1 MKKYIIIA
9 GVNGVEKS
17 TLYQSTPSLQD
28 MPRINTDEIVRDIG
42 SWKNS
47 ADIFKAGKIAV
58 RLLYQYL
65 KDGISFNQETT
76 LCGKSIIKNIQ
87 KAKEY
92 GYYIEMHYIGIDSP
106 ESAKN
111 RVHQRVKKGGHGIP
125 DSDIE
130 KHYYESFQNLKS
142 VLNYC
147 DLIAFYDNTTEFRR
161 FAIYRQHAFVRKSHL
176 LPDWFLKHCDF

>member
-1 MKKYIIIA
+1 MKKYVLIA
-9 GVNGVEKS
+9 GVNGAGKS
-17 TLYQSTPSLQD
+17 TLYQTFDSFKD
-28 MPRINTDEIVRDIG
+28 MERVNVDEIVRTFGD
-42 SWKNS
+42 WKNFS
-47 ADIFKAGKIAV
+47 DMLQAGKIAM
-58 RLLYQYL
+58 RKMAHYFEE
-65 KDGISFNQETT
+65 GISFNQETT

-130 KHYYESFQNLKS
+130 KRYYESFQNLKS

-161 FAIYRQHAFVRKSHL
+161 FAIYRQHAFVRKSHI

>member
-1 MKKYIIIA
+1 M
-9 GVNGVEKS
+9 
-17 TLYQSTPSLQD
+17 
-28 MPRINTDEIVRDIG
+28 
-42 SWKNS
+42 
-47 ADIFKAGKIAV
+47 
-58 RLLYQYL
+58 YQYL

-92 GYYIEMHYIGIDSP
+92 GYYIEM
-106 ESAKN
+106 
-111 RVHQRVKKGGHGIP
+111 
-125 DSDIE
+125 
-130 KHYYESFQNLKS
+130 HYYESFQNLKS

-161 FAIYRQHAFVRKSHL
+161 FAIYRQHAFVRKSHI